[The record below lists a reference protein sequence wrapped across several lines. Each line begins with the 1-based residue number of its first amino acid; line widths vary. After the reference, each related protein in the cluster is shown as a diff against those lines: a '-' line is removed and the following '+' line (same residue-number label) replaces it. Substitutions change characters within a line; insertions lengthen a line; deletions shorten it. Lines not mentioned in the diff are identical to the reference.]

1 MNSVRYLSGS
11 AWRILPPPTTARHR
25 TKEIINLYQRRQI
38 AKLAD
43 LTLKET
49 FDLSTPVHTI
59 KMRIEQDLQ
68 QISSASEPALE
79 TDLTTEDFAALLE
92 DVRDF
97 IRRFI
102 VLSPAQVIIV
112 AVFVAYTYLW
122 QSFETAPYLHVTS
135 PEKRYGKTRLMECLN
150 LVASNPWLTMKTS
163 AAALVRKLH
172 SHKPTLLLDETDPA
186 FGGDRDYAE
195 ALRQVLNAGHRKG
208 GTVSLCTGNGSD
220 IKVSEFE
227 VFCPKETLI
236 KLSLSTGV

>member
-1 MNSVRYLSGS
+1 
-11 AWRILPPPTTARHR
+11 
-25 TKEIINLYQRRQI
+25 
-38 AKLAD
+38 
-43 LTLKET
+43 
-49 FDLSTPVHTI
+49 
-59 KMRIEQDLQ
+59 MRIEQDLQ
-68 QISSASEPALE
+68 QISRASEPALE

-112 AVFVAYTYLW
+112 AVSVAYTYLW

-150 LVASNPWLTMKTS
+150 LVASKPWLTMKTS

-208 GTVSLCTGNGSD
+208 GTVSLCTGNGSH

-227 VFCPKETLI
+227 VFCPKVLAGIGHLPDTVRQI
-236 KLSLSTGV
+236 HRY